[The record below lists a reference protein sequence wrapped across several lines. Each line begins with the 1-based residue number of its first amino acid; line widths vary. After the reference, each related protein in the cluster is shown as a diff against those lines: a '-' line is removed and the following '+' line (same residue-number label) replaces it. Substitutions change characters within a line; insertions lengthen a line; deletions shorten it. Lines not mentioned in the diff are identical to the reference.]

1 LKIINGCQRR
11 SPLWAGAR
19 PAPTIVIKM
28 SKFVVDLNSP
38 KSAKTSTA
46 PPEFGEYQDPEKPT
60 VFFKVLK
67 ILGIALGLILIIGT
81 IGGYFYWQSLK
92 RTPQYSLALIVDAAR
107 RDDQQT
113 IDALVDTDAAVDD
126 FMPQIT
132 GKAVELYGRNLPPAT
147 IARIAQVA
155 APVLP
160 VVKQRARAE
169 IPNLIREKTKKFESV
184 PFWAIVIGAD
194 RFLDITQEADKA
206 FVKSK
211 LNDKP
216 LELTLKRSGDRW
228 QIVGLKD
235 EELAK
240 RIAEKIGQEI
250 IALAKNGGVG
260 RAGANLGVENLQ
272 EVLKQAQDIFK

>member
-1 LKIINGCQRR
+1 
-11 SPLWAGAR
+11 
-19 PAPTIVIKM
+19 M
-28 SKFVVDLNSP
+28 SKFTVDLNEP
-38 KSAKTSTA
+38 KKEVVGENAVATPQFSAYQA
-46 PPEFGEYQDPEKPT
+46 PKKPS
-60 VFFKVLK
+60 VFLKVVK
-67 ILGIALGLILIIGT
+67 IFAIALGLILIISA

-92 RTPQYSLALIVDAAR
+92 KTPQYSLALIVDAAR
-107 RDDQQT
+107 RDDRKA
-113 IDALVDTDAAVDD
+113 IDELIDTDAAVDD

-147 IARIAQVA
+147 IARIEQIA

-169 IPNLIREKTKKFESV
+169 IPDLIREKTKKFESV
-184 PFWAIVIGAD
+184 PFWAIVISAD
-194 RFLDITQEADKA
+194 RFLDITQEGDKA

-216 LELTLKRSGDRW
+216 LELTLQRNRDKW
-228 QIVGLKD
+228 QIIGLKD

-250 IALAKNGGVG
+250 IALAKNGGIG
-260 RAGANLGVENLQ
+260 KSGANLGVENLQ
-272 EVLKQAQDIFK
+272 DILKQAQDIFK

>member
-1 LKIINGCQRR
+1 
-11 SPLWAGAR
+11 
-19 PAPTIVIKM
+19 M
-28 SKFVVDLNSP
+28 SKFVVDLDKP
-38 KSAKTSTA
+38 KSTVTKPGTA
-46 PPEFGEYQDPEKPT
+46 TPQFGEYQAPKKPSG
-60 VFFKVLK
+60 FFKVLK
-67 ILGIALGLILIIGT
+67 ILSIALGLVLIIGAV
-81 IGGYFYWQSLK
+81 GGYFYWQSLK
-92 RTPQYSLALIVDAAR
+92 KTPQYSLALMVDAAR
-107 RDDQQT
+107 RDDQKA

-147 IARIAQVA
+147 IAKIAQVA

-194 RFLDITQEADKA
+194 RFLDVTQETDKA

-211 LNDKP
+211 MLDRP
-216 LELTLKRSGDRW
+216 LELTLKRNGDKW
-228 QIVGLKD
+228 QVIGLKD

-250 IALAKNGGVG
+250 IALAKNGSIGK
-260 RAGANLGVENLQ
+260 AGANLGVENLQ
-272 EVLKQAQDIFK
+272 DVLKQAQDIFK